1 MHIGAESIE
10 TAGEIGI
17 SDDILVIRI
26 RSAIQLACF
35 FENFVSGPT
44 MNQLEKEAIR
54 KRMRRLA
61 WLMDSSITVPG
72 TNTTIGVDPLLGLFP
87 WFGDT
92 IGAVLSSFIMAEAA
106 RLGAP
111 KSVLLKMAFNIAIDA
126 LVGAVPFAGDLF
138 DFVWKANLRNVQVL
152 EDYLERPHH
161 TVVTSRLFVIVLILL
176 LGGFVI
182 FVGLMGF
189 LALRALWIAVSGS

>member
-1 MHIGAESIE
+1 
-10 TAGEIGI
+10 
-17 SDDILVIRI
+17 
-26 RSAIQLACF
+26 
-35 FENFVSGPT
+35 

-92 IGAVLSSFIMAEAA
+92 VGAVLSSFIMAEAA

-111 KSVLLKMAFNIAIDA
+111 KSVLLKMAFNVAVDA
-126 LVGAVPFAGDLF
+126 LVGAVPLAGDMF
-138 DFVWKANLRNVQVL
+138 DFVWKANQRNVQIL
-152 EDYLERPHH
+152 DDYLERPHH
-161 TVVTSRLFVIVLILL
+161 TAVTSRLFVIVLILL

-189 LALRALWIAVSGS
+189 LALRALWIAVSGF